1 MRRRALLCVI
11 VCGLLVALGGCQR
24 TGGSV
29 AARETLVVPVSQPVR
44 REVTDYVEFIGR
56 TDAVHSVEVRPRVTG
71 YLFDM
76 PFREGAEVKEN
87 DLLFVVDPRP
97 YQAQLDQAQ
106 GQIDLYKA
114 SLRLARTN
122 LARDRAIDASSPGS
136 VSLQQFDQDQAL
148 VDEADARLKAY
159 EKTKELYQLNYD
171 FTRVLSPIDGQ
182 ISRYFLTRGN
192 LVNADQ
198 TLLTTVVSVDP
209 IYASFEMDEPTLLR
223 SRRPL
228 NEGKITSSRD
238 RTTSPVFMGL
248 QGEKGFPHQ
257 GKVNFYDNKVNATT
271 GSIMVRGV
279 FENPLPR
286 GGRRLLSP
294 GMFVRI
300 RLPVGQSHP
309 AVLVTEGAVSTDQG
323 LKFVYVLDAENKI
336 QYRRVTTGAL
346 QDDGLRVIEQGLNG
360 DEWVLVGGLQQAR
373 PRMAAKPERVP
384 MAEKKLRESG
394 KSATPRTLSTVP
406 ISQPVRRQ
414 VTDFVDFTGR
424 TDAVNSVDIRPRVTG
439 YLVKMPFKEGEE
451 VKKDDLLFVVD
462 PRPYQSQLEQAQRQV
477 DLYRASLRLARTN
490 YARDLGINARQASAI
505 TQGQLDQDQATV
517 DEADARLKA
526 YEKAME
532 LYQLNYDFTKVLS
545 PIDGQISRYYLTRG
559 NLVNQDQTLLTTVVS
574 VDPMYAFFE
583 MDEPTLFRT
592 RRAINEGKIKL
603 SPDRSMGTVLMGLQG
618 EEGFPH
624 EGRINFVDNQVNPA
638 TGSIMVRGVFDNPLP
653 PGGRRLLSPGMFVRI
668 RLPIGQPRP
677 AVLVIDRAVSSDQ
690 GQKFVYVLDAE
701 NKIQFRP
708 ITTGALQDDGL
719 RVVEGGLKGD
729 EWVVVGGLQQVR
741 ERDEVTKPERVPMP
755 SLAPQPA
762 PAETPPS
769 ESGKTASPAQPP
781 KQASPAAP
789 GSPAPK
795 SKQR

>member
-1 MRRRALLCVI
+1 M
-11 VCGLLVALGGCQR
+11 VALGGCQR
-24 TGGSV
+24 TGVSV
-29 AARETLVVPVSQPVR
+29 APSETPVVPVSQPVR

-71 YLFDM
+71 YLVDM

-87 DLLFVVDPRP
+87 DVLFVVDPRP

-159 EKTKELYQLNYD
+159 EKTLELYQLNYD
-171 FTRVLSPIDGQ
+171 FTRVLSQIDGQ
-182 ISRYFLTRGN
+182 VSRYYLTRGN

-209 IYASFEMDEPTLLR
+209 MYASFEMDEPTLLR
-223 SRRPL
+223 SRRAL
-228 NEGKITSSRD
+228 NEGKTKVSQD

-248 QGEKGFPHQ
+248 QGEKGFPHE
-257 GKVNFYDNKVNATT
+257 GKINFYDNKVNPTT

-279 FENPLPR
+279 FANPLPR

-300 RLPVGQSHP
+300 RLPIGQPHP
-309 AVLVTEGAVSTDQG
+309 AVLVAEGAVSTDQG
-323 LKFVYVLDAENKI
+323 LKFVYVLDAENKV

-346 QDDGLRVIEQGLNG
+346 EADGLRVIEQGLNG
-360 DEWVLVGGLQQAR
+360 DEWVVVGRLQQVR
-373 PRMAAKPERVP
+373 PRMVVKPDR

-394 KSATPRTLSTVP
+394 KSATPRKLPTVP
-406 ISQPVRRQ
+406 ISQPVRRE
-414 VTDFVDFTGR
+414 VTDYVDFTGR
-424 TDAVNSVDIRPRVTG
+424 TDAVYSVDIRPRVTG

-490 YARDLGINARQASAI
+490 FARDRGINARQPSAI
-505 TQGQLDQDQATV
+505 TQGALDQDQATV
-517 DEADARLKA
+517 DEAEARLKA

-574 VDPMYAFFE
+574 VDPIYAFFE
-583 MDEPTLFRT
+583 MDEPTLLRS
-592 RRAINEGKIKL
+592 RRAINEGRIKL
-603 SPDRSMGTVLMGLQG
+603 SQDRTMGPVLMGLQG
-618 EEGFPH
+618 EDGFPH
-624 EGRINFVDNQVNPA
+624 EGKINFVDNQVNPA
-638 TGSIMVRGVFDNPLP
+638 TGSIMVRGVFENPLP
-653 PGGRRLLSPGMFVRI
+653 RGGRRLLSPGMFVRI

-690 GQKFVYVLDAE
+690 GLKFVYVLDAK
-701 NKIQFRP
+701 NKIQFRE
-708 ITTGALQDDGL
+708 ITTGALQEDGL
-719 RVVEGGLKGD
+719 RVVEHGLSGD

-741 ERDEVTKPERVPMP
+741 AEDEVAKPERMPMP

-762 PAETPPS
+762 TAETPPS
-769 ESGKTASPAQPP
+769 ESGKSASPAQPR
-781 KQASPAAP
+781 KTASPAER
-789 GSPAPK
+789 GSPSPESTK
-795 SKQR
+795 P